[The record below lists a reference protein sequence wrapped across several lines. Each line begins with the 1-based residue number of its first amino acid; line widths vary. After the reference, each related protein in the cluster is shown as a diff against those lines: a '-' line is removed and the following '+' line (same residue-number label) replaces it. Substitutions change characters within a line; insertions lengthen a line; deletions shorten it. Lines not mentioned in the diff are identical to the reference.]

1 MKVPFATACRYAAA
15 LVLLL
20 WAIPDP
26 AGAQGFKWWQKERFQ
41 REHALTADQISRIEE
56 VFQSCIPE
64 LRQYKDTLDRQEHEL
79 SEMIDRAAEEPLV
92 MQQLD
97 RVEASRAALSKSRT
111 RMLLRIR
118 QVLNAE
124 QRVKLGVLH
133 QEWERER
140 KQQSNQH
147 K

>member
-1 MKVPFATACRYAAA
+1 M
-15 LVLLL
+15 
-20 WAIPDP
+20 
-26 AGAQGFKWWQKERFQ
+26 
-41 REHALTADQISRIEE
+41 
-56 VFQSCIPE
+56 FQSCIPE
-64 LRQYKDTLDRQEHEL
+64 LRQHKDTLDRQEHEL

>member
-1 MKVPFATACRYAAA
+1 MKVPLLTACGYTAA
-15 LVLLL
+15 LALLL
-20 WAIPDP
+20 CAVPDP
-26 AGAQGFKWWQKERFQ
+26 AGAQGFKWWQSERFQ
-41 REHALTADQISRIEE
+41 RELALAADQISRIEE
-56 VFQSCIPE
+56 IFQICIPE
-64 LRQYKDTLDRQEHEL
+64 LRQYKETLDRQEHEL
-79 SEMIDRAAEEPLV
+79 SEMIDRAADEPLV

-118 QVLNAE
+118 RVLNPE
-124 QRVKLGVLH
+124 QRTKLGVLH

-140 KQQSNQH
+140 KQQPNQH